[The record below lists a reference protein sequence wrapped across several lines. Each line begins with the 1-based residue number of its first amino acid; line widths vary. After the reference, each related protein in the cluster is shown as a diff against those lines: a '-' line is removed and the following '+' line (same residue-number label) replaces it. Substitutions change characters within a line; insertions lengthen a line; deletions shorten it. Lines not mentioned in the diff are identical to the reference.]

1 MTPNPIQKLVRWL
14 FGSPGMSDPT
24 AGAVERRCEAGHW
37 MDPSWIEC
45 PYCRAEKSVRVR
57 TTGFKTRVE
66 RPADDPERPAGDK
79 AAGERARRITGVL
92 VTFSW
97 RREGQLFPLYEGKNL
112 IGSGSAADRRC
123 DVQISTDPTL
133 SREHALIRCL
143 GDDCEIFDQ
152 KSENGTHMNDRRVP
166 VHGMPLENGARIKTG
181 ATIWVFQMIRVPD
194 VSAPGVSERRAREL
208 RHEDAE
214 TTEDSEPVMAT
225 TDDAEPRR
233 PTAEPRHPTIVETAE
248 ELSIERAASAA
259 IDPDEAQAKKSEEV
273 SRSEEVSHR
282 HRHKTVVLG
291 TADPPP
297 PSKDRP
303 TRIL

>member
-1 MTPNPIQKLVRWL
+1 MTPNPIQRLLKWL
-14 FGSPGMSDPT
+14 LGPPGMNDPE
-24 AGAVERRCEAGHW
+24 AGAAERRCEAGHW

-45 PYCRAEKSVRVR
+45 PYCRADKSVRVR

-66 RPADDPERPAGDK
+66 GPADDPERPS
-79 AAGERARRITGVL
+79 GERARRITGVL

-112 IGSGSAADRRC
+112 IGSGRTADRRC

-152 KSENGTHMNDRRVP
+152 KSENGTYMNGDRVP

-181 ATIWVFQMIRVPD
+181 ATIWTFQMIRVPD
-194 VSAPGVSERRAREL
+194 ASAPDVSEGRAREF
-208 RHEDAE
+208 RK
-214 TTEDSEPVMAT
+214 EDSEPETAA

-233 PTAEPRHPTIVETAE
+233 RTAEPRPPTVVPVEPSTE
-248 ELSIERAASAA
+248 SETGA
-259 IDPDEAQAKKSEEV
+259 IDPDEAPVEKSEEV
-273 SRSEEVSHR
+273 PHR
-282 HRHKTVVLG
+282 HKHKTVVFG